1 MMSGFGHVI
10 FFVHITMKIKCV
22 LIFFY
27 LYLNCMS
34 RTKPINGPL
43 YKYSLIVS
51 TLSDSVMFG
60 QKNAAL
66 YSESALK
73 LQNISY
79 RCDYT

>member
-1 MMSGFGHVI
+1 
-10 FFVHITMKIKCV
+10 
-22 LIFFY
+22 
-27 LYLNCMS
+27 MS